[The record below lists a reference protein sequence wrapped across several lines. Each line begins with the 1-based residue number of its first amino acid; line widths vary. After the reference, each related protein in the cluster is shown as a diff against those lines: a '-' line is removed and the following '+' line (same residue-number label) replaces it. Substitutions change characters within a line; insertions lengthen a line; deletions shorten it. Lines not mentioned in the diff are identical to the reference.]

1 MHAPVTAPPAQGLD
15 FCASMHAL
23 CQDICAR
30 LPELKHIDM
39 RYGIV
44 SVRKARK
51 PVLHGLQASLTP
63 LRFAGGSR
71 TTRRHGR
78 TWAIQQ
84 VLTSGG
90 DEALYVLS
98 FYLPRFLDQP
108 FEEKLVTIVHEL
120 WHISPRFDGDLRRF
134 PGRCHLHSPRQKDY
148 DAWSASLARAYLAC
162 DPPPELLRF
171 LRYSFSELLTLYGE
185 ITGLQVQQPKVY
197 PVRQAARHRGAC

>member
-1 MHAPVTAPPAQGLD
+1 MHISATAPAVRGLD

-23 CQDICAR
+23 CDDICRR

-39 RYGIV
+39 RYVVV

-63 LRFAGGSR
+63 LRFAGGRR
-71 TTRRHGR
+71 TTQRRGR

-84 VLTSGG
+84 VLTPSG

-108 FEEKLVTIVHEL
+108 FEEKLITVIHEL
-120 WHISPRFDGDLRRF
+120 WHINPEFNGDIRRF
-134 PGRCHLHSPRQKDY
+134 PGRCHLHSARQKDY

-162 DPPPELLRF
+162 DPPAQRVRF

-185 ITGLQVQQPKVY
+185 ITGVQVQQPKVY
-197 PVRQAARHRGAC
+197 LLPQAARHKAC

>member
-1 MHAPVTAPPAQGLD
+1 MHVPVAVPVRGLD

-23 CQDICAR
+23 CEDICNR

-39 RYGIV
+39 RYV
-44 SVRKARK
+44 LVTVRRARK

-71 TTRRHGR
+71 TMQRQGC

-84 VLTSGG
+84 VLTPAGE
-90 DEALYVLS
+90 EALYILS

-108 FEEKLVTIVHEL
+108 FEEKLVTVVHEL

-162 DPPPELLRF
+162 HPPPQRLRF
-171 LRYSFSELLTLYGE
+171 LRYSFSELLVLHGE
-185 ITGLQVQQPKVY
+185 ITGLEVQQPKVY
-197 PVRQAARHRGAC
+197 PIRQAARCREA